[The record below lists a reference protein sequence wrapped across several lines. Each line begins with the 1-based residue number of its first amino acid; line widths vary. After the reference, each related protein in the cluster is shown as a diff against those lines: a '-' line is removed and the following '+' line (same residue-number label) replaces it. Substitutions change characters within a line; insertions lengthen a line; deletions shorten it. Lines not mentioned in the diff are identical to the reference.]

1 MSLSKNPLKRLNSN
15 QLSIKPVYYGMKN
28 KVSNDDQHLSD
39 GKATLGVEINKL
51 KLNISTTKKI
61 RINAQQLQDKMDERP
76 LTGQF
81 SLLVK
86 KKLDSN
92 SAVRYRNQGL
102 ADGAGAYASGMNLY
116 AYDKA
121 EKRIGR
127 NIDKQ
132 ERDEKKILK
141 EDINK
146 NLNMVVDRVI

>member
-28 KVSNDDQHLSD
+28 KVSNDDQHD
-39 GKATLGVEINKL
+39 INKL

-61 RINAQQLQDKMDERP
+61 RINAQELQNKMDERP

-121 EKRIGR
+121 EKRIAR

>member
-1 MSLSKNPLKRLNSN
+1 
-15 QLSIKPVYYGMKN
+15 
-28 KVSNDDQHLSD
+28 
-39 GKATLGVEINKL
+39 
-51 KLNISTTKKI
+51 
-61 RINAQQLQDKMDERP
+61 
-76 LTGQF
+76 
-81 SLLVK
+81 
-86 KKLDSN
+86 
-92 SAVRYRNQGL
+92 
-102 ADGAGAYASGMNLY
+102 MNLY